1 MFAQALI
8 AAVMLMASVSESEE
22 EEPRL
27 RLDAYLDEFCID
39 APEGSCD
46 ALYKMADAIER
57 FIVRGATDAGMWCC
71 ESCGPGQLS
80 DAKITCGG
88 CAKTTESW
96 KCGSVRFADQPW
108 SLDCPGATAEM
119 GGSVSCF

>member
-1 MFAQALI
+1 MFAQVLI
-8 AAVMLMASVSESEE
+8 AAVMLMGSPSTSED
-22 EEPRL
+22 EPRL

-46 ALYKMADAIER
+46 ALYELADAIER
-57 FIVRGATDAGMWCC
+57 FIVRGDIRAGMWCC
-71 ESCGPGQLS
+71 ESCGAGQLP

-88 CAKTTESW
+88 CTATNKSW
-96 KCGSVRFADQPW
+96 KCGSIRFADRPW